1 MKYDSLTNIQKRC
14 VDAFVVMRPQ
24 LKTANSIT
32 RKEIVE
38 IFDELQE
45 ARSLGGP
52 KIGFPVW
59 IVKGKVLSRGVY
71 EFPGPE
77 AKGNSGWEK
86 TTVSYSSEEDKEFF
100 QELEENGIN
109 I

>member
-1 MKYDSLTNIQKRC
+1 MKYSTLTKIQKRC
-14 VDAFVVMRPQ
+14 VDAFIEKRPH
-24 LKTANSIT
+24 LRTANSIT

-38 IFDELQE
+38 IFDELYAE
-45 ARSLGGP
+45 RSNGGP

-59 IVKGKVLSRGVY
+59 IVKGKILARGSY

-77 AKGNSGWEK
+77 AKEDSTGK
-86 TTVSYSSEEDKEFF
+86 TTPVSYSSEEDQEFF
-100 QELEENGIN
+100 QELEENGIT